1 MHVGKF
7 LMEETILGYL
17 RNKTVIMPTHA
28 VHFAEQ
34 ADRIIVMKKGE
45 IIKEGKFG
53 ELFETEE
60 FQ

>member
-1 MHVGKF
+1 
-7 LMEETILGYL
+7 MEETILGYL